1 MGKGEMTDVEANLKS
16 IRERIAA
23 ACRRC
28 GRDPS
33 SVCLIGVS
41 KTVPASLVRAAF
53 QAGLAVLGENYVQ
66 EARSKM
72 EELSDLAISWHFIGH
87 LQSNKAR
94 MAVESFDWIHT
105 VDRVSLA
112 RELDRQ
118 AHRQGKRMPVLL
130 EINVGDEASKSGVPL
145 EGARSLFEMA
155 ASLDGLLVRGLM
167 ALPPYEDDPE
177 QVRPYFRQLRELL
190 HQLGEVAKS
199 PEEVTELSM
208 GMSHDFEVAIEE
220 GATMVRVGTA
230 LFGRRPS

>member
-1 MGKGEMTDVEANLKS
+1 MTNIGANLRS
-16 IRERIAA
+16 IRERMGA
-23 ACRRC
+23 ACSRC
-28 GRDPS
+28 GRDPL

-41 KTVPASLVRAAF
+41 KTVPASLVRAGVE
-53 QAGLAVLGENYVQ
+53 AGLTVLGENYVQ

-118 AHRQGKRMPVLL
+118 AHRQGRRMPVLL
-130 EINVGDEASKSGVPL
+130 EINVGGEASKSGVPV
-145 EGARSLFEMA
+145 EEARGLYEMA
-155 ASLDGLLVRGLM
+155 SSLDGLAVRGLM

-177 QVRPYFRQLRELL
+177 LARPYFRRLRELL
-190 HQLGEVAKS
+190 DQLREAAKT
-199 PEEVTELSM
+199 PAELKELSM

-230 LFGRRPS
+230 IFGRRVS